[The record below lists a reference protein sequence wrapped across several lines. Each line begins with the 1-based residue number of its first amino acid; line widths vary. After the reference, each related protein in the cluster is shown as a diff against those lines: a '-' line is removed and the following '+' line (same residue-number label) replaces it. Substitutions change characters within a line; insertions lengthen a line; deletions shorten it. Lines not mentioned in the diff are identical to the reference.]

1 MTTLTLTLTLTTTY
15 TSPITHHP
23 GTYDYV
29 LEKYEAVPKHISII
43 FLGMFRDL
51 IDGASDEG
59 SPQVGRSCD
68 IVFSFNGQ
76 RAVPVGRSCYI
87 VFTFIFSVLVAT
99 HIYTGH
105 LHVFAAAGPDT

>member
-1 MTTLTLTLTLTTTY
+1 MTTLTLTLTLTLTTTY

-59 SPQVGRSCD
+59 SPQVGRPCD

-76 RAVPVGRSCYI
+76 RAVPVGRSCDI
-87 VFTFIFSVLVAT
+87 I
-99 HIYTGH
+99 HIHIQCTGSDSH
-105 LHVFAAAGPDT
+105 LYGTYARLRSCWA